1 MSVSLRR
8 HATRV
13 AAVLAVGAASV
24 GLAACGGSSQPADLA
39 AGKQTFVNLCG
50 SCHTLA
56 DAGTKG
62 VIGPNM
68 DDSWRASREVG
79 IADSQFQGTIERWIR
94 EAQKPMPRNIVTGQD
109 AVNVAAYIASVAG
122 TSSPSGVFPATPT
135 PAVPVP
141 SRQQIKD

>member
-1 MSVSLRR
+1 MTAAGRR
-8 HATRV
+8 HATRL
-13 AAVLAVGAASV
+13 AAILAVGIASV
-24 GLAACGGSSQPADLA
+24 GLSACGSSGEPADLA
-39 AGKQTFVNLCG
+39 AGKDKFVAMCG

-94 EAQKPMPRNIVTGQD
+94 EAQKPMPRNLITGQD

-122 TSSPSGVFPATPT
+122 TSSPSVVFPAQPT
-135 PAVPVP
+135 PEIPIP
-141 SRQQIKD
+141 SREQIK